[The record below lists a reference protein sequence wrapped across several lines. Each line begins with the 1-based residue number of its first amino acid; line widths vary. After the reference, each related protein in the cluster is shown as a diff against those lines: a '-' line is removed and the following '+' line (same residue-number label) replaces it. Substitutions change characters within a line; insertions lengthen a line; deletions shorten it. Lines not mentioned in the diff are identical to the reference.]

1 MTHTEKEK
9 EADIGGMWPEV
20 KECWQP
26 PTSVIR
32 DCPGRPEV
40 DCLPSNAGDMG
51 SVSGQGTRI
60 PHT

>member
-9 EADIGGMWPEV
+9 EADIGGMRPEV

-26 PTSVIR
+26 PTSGIR

-40 DCLPSNAGDMG
+40 DCAHHNCRTHTAREKPKPTAG
-51 SVSGQGTRI
+51 I
-60 PHT
+60 